1 MNDGVLQTDASL
13 ETTAKTIRHVF
24 DLISARLLI
33 DKRKQLHCTSGL
45 DIIAVNSELEGE
57 IGKKVRRKKGG
68 GSKTCDCHR
77 QNTKTEIMSHIQEI
91 FSCWN
96 KLGARNRRRVRS
108 VYTHTHRDT
117 YRAQNRPAK
126 YPRKLKS
133 NKARH

>member
-13 ETTAKTIRHVF
+13 ETTVKTIKHFF
-24 DLISARLLI
+24 DLIFAPLLI

-57 IGKKVRRKKGG
+57 IGEKVRRKEGG

-77 QNTKTEIMSHIQEI
+77 QKTRTEIMLHIQEI

-96 KLGARNRRRVRS
+96 KLGAHTRRRVRS
-108 VYTHTHRDT
+108 VHTHTET
-117 YRAQNRPAK
+117 PTELKIGQQNIPG
-126 YPRKLKS
+126 S
-133 NKARH
+133 